1 MTVPAT
7 LHLFLNPTR
16 FLRYQ
21 DPATY
26 IPPGRDLI
34 RHGGLFFQERIVS
47 ETDEISLDGQDN
59 YLPDTAEFQFA
70 HDGRLWKRHMR
81 TYLDGVVRMIAEDAI
96 RARLYAGVRL
106 DRIPS
111 NEQKPFNLK
120 EVETYFEFRSTTPLQ
135 TVKDIA
141 PLVCSFN
148 ELRTSV
154 DQYRP
159 LLSTTWERDSFV
171 ITKRIRTGV
180 KLKIYAKT
188 NHRIRVEVVHD
199 LTKASL
205 RNQAGRIARRG
216 RGIPSLLLEAFTT
229 CWRL

>member
-1 MTVPAT
+1 
-7 LHLFLNPTR
+7 
-16 FLRYQ
+16 
-21 DPATY
+21 
-26 IPPGRDLI
+26 
-34 RHGGLFFQERIVS
+34 
-47 ETDEISLDGQDN
+47 
-59 YLPDTAEFQFA
+59 
-70 HDGRLWKRHMR
+70 MR
-81 TYLDGVVRMIAEDAI
+81 TYPDGVVRMIAEDAI

-120 EVETYFEFRSTTPLQ
+120 EVRRISNFDPLHRCRPS
-135 TVKDIA
+135 KISL
-141 PLVCSFN
+141 PLVRSFN

-205 RNQAGRIARRG
+205 RNQAVRRIAAARAGHTFATLRG
-216 RGIPSLLLEAFTT
+216 VYNMLETLRDNAAKDVNDMFRHLKSQVSLPSTPLTAIDLLFDMVKVLLSRNDTRT
-229 CWRL
+229 LIDILVTKGSI